1 MHTAQAFTSKSLFD
15 KAKPLLEKSVALSTQ
30 TYGKE
35 SRAYAKSLMTYA
47 DYLSRT
53 NQHQK
58 ANAMC
63 EIALGIISKEEGE
76 RSVAAAKII
85 GSMAANNNTIQSRT
99 TKDFTV
105 ASKQAETA
113 VRVIEE
119 KLGKNNFLIVE
130 PKNAM
135 ALIKKEKFGAS
146 PDWEE
151 KSRLWEE
158 TVFVAGISHPL
169 TTFPQRIFLFEPH
182 FLWFSQF

>member
-1 MHTAQAFTSKSLFD
+1 MNQSAQAFTSKSLFD

-63 EIALGIISKEEGE
+63 EIALGIMSKEEGDT
-76 RSVAAAKII
+76 SVAAAKIM

-113 VRVIEE
+113 VQAI
-119 KLGKNNFLIVE
+119 
-130 PKNAM
+130 
-135 ALIKKEKFGAS
+135 
-146 PDWEE
+146 
-151 KSRLWEE
+151 
-158 TVFVAGISHPL
+158 
-169 TTFPQRIFLFEPH
+169 
-182 FLWFSQF
+182 